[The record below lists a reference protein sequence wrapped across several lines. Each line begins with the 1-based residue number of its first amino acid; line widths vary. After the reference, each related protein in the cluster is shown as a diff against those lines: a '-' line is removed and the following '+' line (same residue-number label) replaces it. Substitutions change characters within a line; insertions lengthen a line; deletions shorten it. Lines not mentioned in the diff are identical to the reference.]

1 MKKTWQLVSS
11 AFAVAAAMAIGLSGQ
26 TTHATVSGQEGDFEV
41 RPVLSDGQVNTTV
54 NYFDL
59 LFKKASTQTIK
70 MQVYNNNDH
79 TIQVKT
85 AIRDAFTQDGGGIQF
100 ASDAKSKGAFGKVKL
115 SSIAKVDKQ
124 DRLIS
129 VKSGETKTVS
139 ATVKMPKN
147 NFSGLIYGDWYF
159 IQKQKQKK
167 EKSTGVRGNY
177 AYSVGIAL
185 RGKNYEVHPQLKYKG
200 TSPMLYRRHPAMGIK
215 ITNIKPMVLSNVAI
229 KAVIV
234 RKGFNESKRMFTASG
249 AKIAPDSTL
258 TIPINW
264 GYDQMKSGTYK
275 IKAKI
280 VGHSH
285 VNNLPMTWTFT
296 KTFKVSNKQAKVM
309 NEQAVKK
316 PVNKWTYV
324 ATASG
329 ILTLILGGMSIWIVR
344 KHV

>member
-11 AFAVAAAMAIGLSGQ
+11 AFAVATALAIGMNHQ
-26 TTHATVSGQEGDFEV
+26 AHATVSGQEGDFEV
-41 RPVLSDGQVNTTV
+41 RPVLSDGQADTTV

-59 LFKKASTQTIK
+59 DFKKGSTNTIR

-79 TIQVKT
+79 TLKIKT
-85 AIRDAFTQDGGGIQF
+85 AVRSAYTQNGGDLQF
-100 ASDAKSKGAFGKVKL
+100 ANNAKSFGAFGKIQL
-115 SSIAKVDKQ
+115 SDIAKVVKK
-124 DRLIS
+124 DREFSIGP
-129 VKSGETKTVS
+129 GETKYVQ

-147 NFSGLIYGDWYF
+147 NYSGLVYGDWYF
-159 IQKQKQKK
+159 IQKQKKAK
-167 EKSTGVRGNY
+167 SKSTGVAGNY

-185 RGKNYEVHPQLKYKG
+185 RGKNYEVHPELKYKTTG
-200 TSPMLYRRHPAMGIK
+200 PILYNRHPAMGIK
-215 ITNIKPMVLSNVAI
+215 INNVKPMILTNTQI
-229 KAVIV
+229 KAVII
-234 RKGFNESKRMFTASG
+234 RKGFNESKRMFNATG

-275 IKAKI
+275 VKVQI

-285 VNNLPMTWTFT
+285 VNNLPMTWNFT
-296 KTFKVSNKQAKVM
+296 KSFKVSNKQAKSI
-309 NEQAVKK
+309 NTQAVKK

-329 ILTLILGGMSIWIVR
+329 ILTLVLAGTSVWIVR
-344 KHV
+344 KHA